1 MHLPLNKGMTM
12 AQRVDGSREDVR
24 AAHNAAVA
32 LNVAWL
38 VGLARASRIEDGRAL
53 RLDPDVRTA
62 QVDLIQALL
71 HACADGMSLEELR
84 ARFIEPVGRESRVY
98 GEAAALLTDTIRL
111 VERHLVCRA

>member
-1 MHLPLNKGMTM
+1 MHLASYKRVTM

-38 VGLARASRIEDGRAL
+38 VGLARASRMEEGRVL

-84 ARFIEPVGRESRVY
+84 ARFIDPVGRESRVY
-98 GEAAALLTDTIRL
+98 GEATALLTDTIRL
-111 VERHLVCRA
+111 VERHLACRA